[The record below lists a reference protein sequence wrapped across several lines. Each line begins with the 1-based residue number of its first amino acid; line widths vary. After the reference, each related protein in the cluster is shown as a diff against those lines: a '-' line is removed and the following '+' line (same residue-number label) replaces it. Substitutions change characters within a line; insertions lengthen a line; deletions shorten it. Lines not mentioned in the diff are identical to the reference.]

1 MKRIVMANSIEK
13 SCMLIISYLQIHNWC
28 LLRVA
33 AGRSQP
39 LKLENCFSLKCIIV
53 HLHNTFTSCTNT
65 SLMKVDHESLCWSIE
80 FSPELW
86 DLWDALMWT
95 ACEALATKPLLPEPT
110 VNQTSSDS
118 SPEVPPSWLQ
128 LLYDYWH
135 RNVTILLKIWVDFSG
150 TFLLPQD
157 LNPQVNWSTL
167 AVANLYSLYQ

>member
-13 SCMLIISYLQIHNWC
+13 SCMLIISNLQIQQLVFFESC
-28 LLRVA
+28 SRPISAAQAGKLLFF
-33 AGRSQP
+33 
-39 LKLENCFSLKCIIV
+39 KMYNCPSPQYIHILHQYFS
-53 HLHNTFTSCTNT
+53 N
-65 SLMKVDHESLCWSIE
+65 ESLCWSIE

-150 TFLLPQD
+150 TFP
-157 LNPQVNWSTL
+157 PPPGFEPS
-167 AVANLYSLYQ
+167 S